1 MAGQHSTVI
10 IKQIA
15 DIRIG
20 KRDNPKMYPFAN
32 IEALRAATEDIFD
45 LFSQENDSVRLIV
58 EILVLLVISL
68 YSMSW
73 VLYMVI
79 KKGLI
84 EGKTIVDD
92 EETS

>member
-1 MAGQHSTVI
+1 M
-10 IKQIA
+10 
-15 DIRIG
+15 
-20 KRDNPKMYPFAN
+20 FAPGLVLGASE
-32 IEALRAATEDIFD
+32 IFFD
-45 LFSQENDSVRLIV
+45 LSSQENDSVRLIV

-92 EETS
+92 VETS

>member
-1 MAGQHSTVI
+1 M
-10 IKQIA
+10 
-15 DIRIG
+15 
-20 KRDNPKMYPFAN
+20 FAPGLVLGASE
-32 IEALRAATEDIFD
+32 IIFD
-45 LFSQENDSVRLIV
+45 LSSQENDSVRLIV

-68 YSMSW
+68 YSMNW

>member
-1 MAGQHSTVI
+1 M
-10 IKQIA
+10 
-15 DIRIG
+15 
-20 KRDNPKMYPFAN
+20 FAPGLVLGASE
-32 IEALRAATEDIFD
+32 IIFD
-45 LFSQENDSVRLIV
+45 LSAQENDSVRLIV

-68 YSMSW
+68 YSMNW

>member
-1 MAGQHSTVI
+1 LCFVSPF
-10 IKQIA
+10 IA
-15 DIRIG
+15 DERCQECHESKDGGMIAPGQVLGASEI
-20 KRDNPKMYPFAN
+20 
-32 IEALRAATEDIFD
+32 IFD
-45 LFSQENDSVRLIV
+45 LSAQENDSVRLIV

-68 YSMSW
+68 FSMSW

-79 KKGLI
+79 KKGLL

>member
-1 MAGQHSTVI
+1 M
-10 IKQIA
+10 
-15 DIRIG
+15 
-20 KRDNPKMYPFAN
+20 FAPGLVLGASE
-32 IEALRAATEDIFD
+32 IIFD
-45 LFSQENDSVRLIV
+45 LSSQENDSVRLIV

>member
-1 MAGQHSTVI
+1 M
-10 IKQIA
+10 
-15 DIRIG
+15 
-20 KRDNPKMYPFAN
+20 FAPGLVLGASE
-32 IEALRAATEDIFD
+32 IIFD
-45 LFSQENDSVRLIV
+45 LSAQENDSVRLIV

>member
-1 MAGQHSTVI
+1 MGYSNSGYEIIDAYSGQRWLGTTAYSVWQGQVLGASEI
-10 IKQIA
+10 
-15 DIRIG
+15 
-20 KRDNPKMYPFAN
+20 
-32 IEALRAATEDIFD
+32 IFD
-45 LFSQENDSVRLIV
+45 LSAQENDSVRLIV

-68 YSMSW
+68 FSMSW

-79 KKGLI
+79 KKDLI

>member
-1 MAGQHSTVI
+1 M
-10 IKQIA
+10 
-15 DIRIG
+15 
-20 KRDNPKMYPFAN
+20 FAPGLVLGASE
-32 IEALRAATEDIFD
+32 IIFD
-45 LFSQENDSVRLIV
+45 LSSQENDSVRLIV
-58 EILVLLVISL
+58 EILVLLVVSL
-68 YSMSW
+68 FSMSW

>member
-1 MAGQHSTVI
+1 MGASEI
-10 IKQIA
+10 
-15 DIRIG
+15 
-20 KRDNPKMYPFAN
+20 
-32 IEALRAATEDIFD
+32 IFD
-45 LFSQENDSVRLIV
+45 LSSQENDSVRLIV
-58 EILVLLVISL
+58 EILLLLVISL

-92 EETS
+92 VETS

>member
-1 MAGQHSTVI
+1 M
-10 IKQIA
+10 
-15 DIRIG
+15 
-20 KRDNPKMYPFAN
+20 FAPGLVLGAYE
-32 IEALRAATEDIFD
+32 IIFD
-45 LFSQENDSVRLIV
+45 LSAQENDSVRLIV
-58 EILVLLVISL
+58 EILVLLVVSL
-68 YSMSW
+68 FSMSW

>member
-1 MAGQHSTVI
+1 M
-10 IKQIA
+10 
-15 DIRIG
+15 
-20 KRDNPKMYPFAN
+20 FAPGLVLGASE
-32 IEALRAATEDIFD
+32 IIFD
-45 LFSQENDSVRLIV
+45 LSSQENDSVRLIV

-68 YSMSW
+68 FLMRW

>member
-1 MAGQHSTVI
+1 VSL
-10 IKQIA
+10 IK
-15 DIRIG
+15 R
-20 KRDNPKMYPFAN
+20 RSMFAPGLVLGASE
-32 IEALRAATEDIFD
+32 IIFD
-45 LFSQENDSVRLIV
+45 LSSQENDSVRLIV